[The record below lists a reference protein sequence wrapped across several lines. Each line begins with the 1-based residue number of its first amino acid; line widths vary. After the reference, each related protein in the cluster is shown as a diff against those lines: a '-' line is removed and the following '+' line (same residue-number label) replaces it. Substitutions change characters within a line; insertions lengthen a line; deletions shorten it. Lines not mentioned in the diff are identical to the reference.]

1 MKQPP
6 ISRECAASAGERVEG
21 LIGEFTRYL
30 PKRCIDTKSMHRA
43 RWVDGRGSSF
53 PGYIQL
59 RKEHLVGPGN
69 RVKNGEGLVTFAI
82 LYREVIKYFL
92 FEAGVHEL
100 ASQTIGRLPS
110 LLQRHIFST
119 TRFAIRMLPALYPLE
134 CQTVAQQFPT
144 TSGGINRGYPA
155 RLETATKAVG
165 SDTLWRANLDPPNI
179 LLMQAGK

>member
-92 FEAGVHEL
+92 FEAESAR
-100 ASQTIGRLPS
+100 ASIANDREASL
-110 LLQRHIFST
+110 LLQR
-119 TRFAIRMLPALYPLE
+119 AK
-134 CQTVAQQFPT
+134 
-144 TSGGINRGYPA
+144 TSPA
-155 RLETATKAVG
+155 RSEPVSAIALTRG
-165 SDTLWRANLDPPNI
+165 SSINTPA
-179 LLMQAGK
+179 